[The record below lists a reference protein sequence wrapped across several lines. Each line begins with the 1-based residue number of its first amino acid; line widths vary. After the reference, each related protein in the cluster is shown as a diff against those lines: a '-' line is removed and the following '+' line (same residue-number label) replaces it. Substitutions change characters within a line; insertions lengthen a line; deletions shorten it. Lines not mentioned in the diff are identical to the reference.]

1 MTRNEINNV
10 IREKTG
16 SDVASLAPLGGGS
29 ISTAYKAVLSNRS
42 SVFIKVSPQFT
53 DMFIKEAN
61 GLRELTKA
69 QAIRIPHVLHAD
81 ERILILEF
89 LPAISPSNRKK
100 FFEEF
105 GRQFAAMHQFT
116 APSFGFYEDNYIGS
130 TPQKNTPESAL
141 WREFYWTNRLLFQ
154 FRLAEKNG
162 YADSSLRKL
171 FSDLE
176 KNISSAI
183 PDDGEPPA
191 LLHGDL
197 WGGNYICTENDTP
210 VIIDPAVYYGH
221 READLGMT
229 LLFGGFSDSFYDAY
243 NEAYPLQRGWQQRME
258 VYKLYHLFNHLNLFG
273 EGYYGQVA
281 ETMKRLTK

>member
-1 MTRNEINNV
+1 MTRSEINSI
-10 IREKTG
+10 IRETTG
-16 SDVASLAPLGGGS
+16 NDIASLSSLGGGS
-29 ISTAYKAVLSNRS
+29 ISAAYKAQLSDGTS
-42 SVFIKVSPQFT
+42 LFVKVSPHYP

-69 QAIRIPHVLHAD
+69 KAIRIPCVLHAD

-89 LPAISPSNRKK
+89 LPASPQTSRKK
-100 FFEEF
+100 FFEAF
-105 GRQFAAMHQFT
+105 GRQFAAMHRFT
-116 APSFGFYEDNYIGS
+116 APSFGFYQDNYIGS
-130 TPQKNTPESAL
+130 TPQKNTPASAL

-162 YADSSLRKL
+162 YADSALRKL
-171 FSDLE
+171 FSGLE
-176 KNISSAI
+176 KNIASAI

-197 WGGNYICTENDTP
+197 WGGNYLCIENDTP
-210 VIIDPAVYYGH
+210 AIVDPAVYYGH

-229 LLFGGFSDSFYDAY
+229 LLFGGFGDVFYAAY
-243 NEAYPLQRGWQQRME
+243 NESYPLHRGWQQRME

-273 EGYYGQVA
+273 DGYYGQVA
-281 ETMKRLTK
+281 ETMRRLTQ